1 MRKNGADLISSGT
14 ESQTTTVTA
23 TSGGTANDPRAGVPI
38 VVSANG
44 RVIMTTKPTKQFNLT
59 LQEDGFGPS
68 DHSSFYAKQI
78 PVLFFWT
85 GNHSDYHKPSDTFD
99 KINYD
104 GEVEILNLVAHI
116 IRGLDSAA
124 NRPAYTLARSDA
136 QPRTGG
142 FRVYLGTIPNY
153 ADSGTGLLL
162 DGVREDSPAAKAGL
176 KAGDR
181 IVKIGSHD
189 VKNVYDYT
197 FALGELKAGQEY
209 SVEVV
214 RGTEQLTLKLTPEAR
229 K

>member
-1 MRKNGADLISSGT
+1 M
-14 ESQTTTVTA
+14 TVTA
-23 TSGGTANDPRAGVPI
+23 TSGGSTNDISAGVPI
-38 VVSANG
+38 VVSSNG
-44 RVIMTTKPTKQFNLT
+44 RTIVTSKPTKRFDLT
-59 LQEDGFGPS
+59 LQEDGYGPS
-68 DHSSFYAKQI
+68 DHSSFYAKQV

-85 GNHSDYHKPSDTFD
+85 GNHPDYHKPSDTFE

-104 GEVEILNLVAHI
+104 AEVEILNLVAYI

-124 NRPAYTLARSDA
+124 NRPTYTQARSDS

-162 DGVREDSPAAKAGL
+162 DGVRENSPAAKAGL

-181 IVKIGSHD
+181 IVKIGTFE

-197 FALGELKAGQEY
+197 FALGELKANEEY
-209 SVEVV
+209 PVEVM
-214 RGTEQLTLKLTPEAR
+214 RGSERLTMKITPEAR